1 MTQSLA
7 NKYRSTTFD
16 DLVGQD
22 HISHILKYQV
32 AHHTRQANY
41 LFF

>member
-1 MTQSLA
+1 MSLSLA
-7 NKYRSTTFD
+7 NKYRPQDFD
-16 DLVGQD
+16 HLIGQD
-22 HISHILKYQV
+22 HISAILKYQA